1 MNIYIVQIDCK
12 IVCPVFIHLLKSYSR
27 LFHTIF
33 ILLITLRVI
42 VKLEIKAFKN
52 TCFHCSHCPQQGC
65 SSRYNR
71 FHNSVLLLRGG
82 FISVNVQYPSSVK
95 KKRDTHVVHG
105 LWSIHSRKH
114 DVNESSEIEQFLG
127 ESISSKLVKESV

>member
-27 LFHTIF
+27 SFQINIYSFDNCTCYC
-33 ILLITLRVI
+33 
-42 VKLEIKAFKN
+42 EIKN

-95 KKRDTHVVHG
+95 KKKGINMLSMVCD
-105 LWSIHSRKH
+105 
-114 DVNESSEIEQFLG
+114 QFIQGNMMLMKVQ
-127 ESISSKLVKESV
+127 KLNNFWGKVFRQN

>member
-95 KKRDTHVVHG
+95 KKG
-105 LWSIHSRKH
+105 IHMLSMVC
-114 DVNESSEIEQFLG
+114 DQFIQGNMMLMKVQ
-127 ESISSKLVKESV
+127 KLNNFWGKVFRQN